1 MKIKS
6 YTNNLRELGLIDEQV
21 MRSRFNLIG
30 ELQILMKVIVLFII
44 SALMVREINKG
55 NSVHN
60 CDAGANSVFEPCL

>member
-21 MRSRFNLIG
+21 MKSRFNLIG

-55 NSVHN
+55 NSVRN
-60 CDAGANSVFEPCL
+60 CDAGANGVFEPCL